1 MVMLS
6 SKTRKNIRCKR
17 RRSKSK
23 KTGGGISF
31 SKPNSKA
38 KENTNN
44 KLETKTR
51 RKQVLFREEPVSN
64 TWSQSPRN
72 SDEFYVYDKSGTKT
86 LRDALR
92 DEAVEKKVK
101 EKYIDKYIDLQLS
114 ERRAKQKQNKTN
126 RKKIIRDT
134 KLYYMQRKEQQD
146 KQRIMD
152 EMIRNYHR

>member
-1 MVMLS
+1 MIV
-6 SKTRKNIRCKR
+6 N
-17 RRSKSK
+17 
-23 KTGGGISF
+23 F
-31 SKPNSKA
+31 N
-38 KENTNN
+38 
-44 KLETKTR
+44 
-51 RKQVLFREEPVSN
+51 LFFIA
-64 TWSQSPRN
+64 W
-72 SDEFYVYDKSGTKT
+72 EFMI
-86 LRDALR
+86 LI
-92 DEAVEKKVK
+92 KVK